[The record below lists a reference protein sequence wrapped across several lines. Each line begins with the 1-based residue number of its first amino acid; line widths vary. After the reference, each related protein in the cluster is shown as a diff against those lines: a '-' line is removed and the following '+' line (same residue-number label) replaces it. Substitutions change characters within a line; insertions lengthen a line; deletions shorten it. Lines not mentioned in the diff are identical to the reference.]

1 MEGIGGG
8 MDIRSGVFTAPRG
21 GAYTFSFHGMR
32 LHHIPGKGA
41 ECVVRLV
48 KNGINILTG
57 FSQLDRVPVILTIN
71 LKLKQG
77 DKVSVFLE
85 QGELYDTEWSRYTF
99 FSGFLLI
106 ED

>member
-8 MDIRSGVFTAPRG
+8 MNISSGVFTAPRG
-21 GAYTFSFHGMR
+21 GVYTFSFHGMR
-32 LHHIPGKGA
+32 LHHIPGKGV

-57 FSQLDRVPVILTIN
+57 FSQLDWVPVILTIN

-77 DKVSVFLE
+77 DKVQFSSNRVNYTTQNGQDIPSFLA
-85 QGELYDTEWSRYTF
+85 F
-99 FSGFLLI
+99 C
-106 ED
+106 